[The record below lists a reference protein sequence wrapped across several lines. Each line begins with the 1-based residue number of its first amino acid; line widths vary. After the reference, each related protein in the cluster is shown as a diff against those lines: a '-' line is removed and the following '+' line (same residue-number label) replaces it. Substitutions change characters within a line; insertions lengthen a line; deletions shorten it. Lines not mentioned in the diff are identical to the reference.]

1 MGILAWVT
9 GGSVRRA
16 GRFLLAGSRLR
27 AGAVLA
33 GLVLLGASVPASAQT
48 LTWSVVPSPSPT
60 GHYNDLHG
68 VSCASAAACTA
79 VGSYATSNGAY
90 ATLVESW
97 NGTSWSVVPS
107 PSRGSGGN
115 VLDGV
120 SCVSAAA
127 CTAVGAHGAGSASRT
142 LVESWNGT
150 SWSVVPSPNPGS
162 EGSFLHGVSCVSA
175 AACTAVGSY
184 TTSSAIGTLVESW
197 NGTSWSVVPS
207 PNYGSEPNVLDG
219 VSCVSAAA
227 CTAVGYYVTR
237 SVGGSKTLVESWNG
251 TSWSVVPN
259 PSPAG
264 RYNDLDG
271 VSCVSAA
278 ACTAV
283 GYHTTSSGRIYRT
296 LVESWNGTSWSVV
309 PSPSRGSG
317 GSYLDGV
324 SCVSAAACT
333 AVGYGAGSSGGAY
346 RTLVES
352 WNGTSW
358 SVVPSPSRGSGGSY
372 LDGVSCASA
381 ACTAA
386 GYYASSNGGD
396 RTLIESGTAASR

>member
-9 GGSVRRA
+9 GGSDRRA
-16 GRFLLAGSRLR
+16 RRFLLAGSRLR

-48 LTWSVVPSPSPT
+48 LTWSVVPSPSLA
-60 GHYNDLHG
+60 GHYNNLHG

-79 VGSYATSNGAY
+79 VGDSYTTSNGAY

-115 VLDGV
+115 FLDGVSCASAAACTAVGYYGAGRTLVESWNGTSWSVVPSPNYGSGGNFLHGV

-127 CTAVGAHGAGSASRT
+127 CTAVGYYATSSGSTSRT

-150 SWSVVPSPNPGS
+150 SWSVVPSPNPAGHYND
-162 EGSFLHGVSCVSA
+162 LYGVSCVSA
-175 AACTAVGSY
+175 AACTAVGLADRAGLVESWNG
-184 TTSSAIGTLVESW
+184 TSWSVVPSPDPGSVSSLYGVSCVSAAACIAVGDHGAGRTLVESW

-207 PNYGSEPNVLDG
+207 PNYGSGGNFLHG
-219 VSCVSAAA
+219 VSLSCVSAAA
-227 CTAVGYYVTR
+227 CIAVGDH
-237 SVGGSKTLVESWNG
+237 G
-251 TSWSVVPN
+251 
-259 PSPAG
+259 AG
-264 RYNDLDG
+264 
-271 VSCVSAA
+271 
-278 ACTAV
+278 
-283 GYHTTSSGRIYRT
+283 RT

-317 GSYLDGV
+317 GSFLY
-324 SCVSAAACT
+324 
-333 AVGYGAGSSGGAY
+333 
-346 RTLVES
+346 
-352 WNGTSW
+352 
-358 SVVPSPSRGSGGSY
+358 
-372 LDGVSCASA
+372 GVSCASA

-386 GYYASSNGGD
+386 GYYATSSGD